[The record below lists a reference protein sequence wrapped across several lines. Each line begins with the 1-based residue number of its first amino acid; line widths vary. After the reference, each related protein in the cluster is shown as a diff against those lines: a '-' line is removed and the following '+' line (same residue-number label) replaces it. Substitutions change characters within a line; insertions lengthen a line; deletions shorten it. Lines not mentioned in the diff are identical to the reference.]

1 MTGTEDDLPPALFER
16 LRSTPEPLA
25 ILLRSRRRHA
35 AVGWCCG
42 HTVRPASLFAEL
54 GSVEAAS
61 AVRRL
66 TSGKLLKLDHV
77 EADDEQTRRMLVNE
91 LLARS
96 LASDHTFALARCEG
110 EWLEELGFSPVEDAE
125 GLLCVDMRAPIVL
138 IQDVLLCIKK
148 PHHDEPQ
155 VRAAVENA
163 RPRLR
168 RALCALYP
176 GRLVLS
182 FDAELLNQS
191 LMYRVQKLGGVLGAP
206 AGQLGRA
213 MCVPYGKILSDEIV
227 PNTVTKTL
235 HVDKTFAP
243 DGSSFSVPAYPGYDT
258 VRNQVRTI
266 KAFRRPV
273 ILVDDL
279 LHNGYRLD
287 KLSPVFA
294 AEELEIRTVVVGI
307 LSARGR
313 DLMEVQGRQVEC
325 EYFIPNL
332 HYWVTESLLYPF
344 LGGDSVGTPAPG
356 RMLPSINLIL
366 PYYYPRHYV
375 GTTDAAIRD
384 LSRTALENTLS
395 ILHALEQ
402 AHQAQFSTALTLR
415 RLGEALYRPRLP
427 DRGRSLRYDLSL
439 PASACLE
446 DDLLRLDRI
455 RMRGGMIH
463 GA

>member
-1 MTGTEDDLPPALFER
+1 
-16 LRSTPEPLA
+16 
-25 ILLRSRRRHA
+25 
-35 AVGWCCG
+35 
-42 HTVRPASLFAEL
+42 
-54 GSVEAAS
+54 
-61 AVRRL
+61 
-66 TSGKLLKLDHV
+66 
-77 EADDEQTRRMLVNE
+77 
-91 LLARS
+91 
-96 LASDHTFALARCEG
+96 
-110 EWLEELGFSPVEDAE
+110 
-125 GLLCVDMRAPIVL
+125 
-138 IQDVLLCIKK
+138 
-148 PHHDEPQ
+148 
-155 VRAAVENA
+155 
-163 RPRLR
+163 
-168 RALCALYP
+168 
-176 GRLVLS
+176 
-182 FDAELLNQS
+182 
-191 LMYRVQKLGGVLGAP
+191 
-206 AGQLGRA
+206 

-402 AHQAQFSTALTLR
+402 AHQEQFSTALTLR

-439 PASACLE
+439 PASVCLE

>member
-1 MTGTEDDLPPALFER
+1 M
-16 LRSTPEPLA
+16 RSTPEPLA

-77 EADDEQTRRMLVNE
+77 EADDAQTRRMLVNE

-155 VRAAVENA
+155 VRAAVESA

-287 KLSPVFA
+287 KLSPVFCRGGAGDPHRRRRHPLGARPRPHGGAGA
-294 AEELEIRTVVVGI
+294 AGRVRI
-307 LSARGR
+307 LHPESALLGHGEPAVSLPRR
-313 DLMEVQGRQVEC
+313 RQ
-325 EYFIPNL
+325 
-332 HYWVTESLLYPF
+332 
-344 LGGDSVGTPAPG
+344 
-356 RMLPSINLIL
+356 R
-366 PYYYPRHYV
+366 RHACA
-375 GTTDAAIRD
+375 GADAALHQPD
-384 LSRTALENTLS
+384 PALLLSPPLCRHNG
-395 ILHALEQ
+395 
-402 AHQAQFSTALTLR
+402 R
-415 RLGEALYRPRLP
+415 RHP
-427 DRGRSLRYDLSL
+427 
-439 PASACLE
+439 
-446 DDLLRLDRI
+446 
-455 RMRGGMIH
+455 
-463 GA
+463 

>member
-1 MTGTEDDLPPALFER
+1 M
-16 LRSTPEPLA
+16 
-25 ILLRSRRRHA
+25 
-35 AVGWCCG
+35 
-42 HTVRPASLFAEL
+42 
-54 GSVEAAS
+54 
-61 AVRRL
+61 
-66 TSGKLLKLDHV
+66 
-77 EADDEQTRRMLVNE
+77 
-91 LLARS
+91 
-96 LASDHTFALARCEG
+96 
-110 EWLEELGFSPVEDAE
+110 
-125 GLLCVDMRAPIVL
+125 
-138 IQDVLLCIKK
+138 
-148 PHHDEPQ
+148 
-155 VRAAVENA
+155 
-163 RPRLR
+163 
-168 RALCALYP
+168 
-176 GRLVLS
+176 LS

-325 EYFIPNL
+325 EYSFRIA
-332 HYWVTESLLYPF
+332 LLGHGEPLLPF

-402 AHQAQFSTALTLR
+402 AHQEQFSTALTLR
-415 RLGEALYRPRLP
+415 RLGEALYRP
-427 DRGRSLRYDLSL
+427 
-439 PASACLE
+439 ASAGPRPVPAL
-446 DDLLRLDRI
+446 
-455 RMRGGMIH
+455 
-463 GA
+463 

>member
-1 MTGTEDDLPPALFER
+1 MLMMFKDILRTLIFTLVPGLIFAFLVMSALPTFKKSGFKNTIKGFFKSLKNKDHLFLFLLLIYFFIVIYRTLFQRDFSYDSLSDVFGGWKIFKTQYTGLDYQVIGNIAMFFPFGLLWTLTFER
-16 LRSTPEPLA
+16 EEKSVKT
-25 ILLRSRRRHA
+25 LLITLLS
-35 AVGWCCG
+35 
-42 HTVRPASLFAEL
+42 SLCF
-54 GSVEAAS
+54 S
-61 AVRRL
+61 AFIEITQL
-66 TSGKLLKLDHV
+66 IFSKGTF
-77 EADDEQTRRMLVNE
+77 QF
-91 LLARS
+91 
-96 LASDHTFALARCEG
+96 SD
-110 EWLEELGFSPVEDAE
+110 
-125 GLLCVDMRAPIVL
+125 IVY
-138 IQDVLLCIKK
+138 
-148 PHHDEPQ
+148 
-155 VRAAVENA
+155 NT
-163 RPRLR
+163 
-168 RALCALYP
+168 
-176 GRLVLS
+176 
-182 FDAELLNQS
+182 
-191 LMYRVQKLGGVLGAP
+191 LGGVLGAP

-402 AHQAQFSTALTLR
+402 AHQEQFSTALTLR